1 MASKRVDITTMKAKA
16 SQGDGKVG
24 TSARRKATTTSVD
37 IGGIRDEHRKRVIK
51 GVVVPKPPAPPVIA
65 RKAPKP
71 V

>member
-1 MASKRVDITTMKAKA
+1 MASKRIDITTMKAKA
-16 SQGDGKVG
+16 SRGAGKVG

-37 IGGIRDEHRKRVIK
+37 IGGIRDERRKRVIK
-51 GVVVPKPPAPPVIA
+51 GTVVPKPPAPPVTA

>member
-1 MASKRVDITTMKAKA
+1 MASKRIDITTMKAKA
-16 SQGDGKVG
+16 SGKVG